1 LKNSIMYSKTRMI
14 GELNECLFKL
24 REPLANFLIRVIQ
37 PMFNNNNWEKNI
49 FIELEKNS
57 NYKKI
62 IKQNNM
68 KSLND
73 LDISLLLNIFLD
85 NFSNLKNYYNTLQ
98 KKEHYQYFGKFNDN
112 YLTKSII
119 EHRRIIAHPNGKNI
133 NIEIMKSIIDD
144 FIDFGKYIDIEKDV
158 LRSIEVLKSK
168 YSKYQHNTEEEK
180 TKIERII
187 FIENKVIRNALNNE
201 MLDDDIKDSIL
212 TTLFRLKTKKTS
224 KEIDEFFIGAQKTSS
239 RGKEIRDALRALKL
253 DAFED
258 IRKEYESLFIRNID
272 SK

>member
-37 PMFNNNNWEKNI
+37 PMFNDNNWEKNI
-49 FIELEKNS
+49 FIELEKNI

-73 LDISLLLNIFLD
+73 LDISLLLNIFLN
-85 NFSNLKNYYNTLQ
+85 NFSNLRNYYNTL
-98 KKEHYQYFGKFNDN
+98 KKSEHYQYFGKFDYN
-112 YLTKSII
+112 YLVKSII

-144 FIDFGKYIDIEKDV
+144 FINFGNYIDIEKDI
-158 LRSIEVLKSK
+158 LRSIELLKSK

-180 TKIERII
+180 NKIERII

-224 KEIDEFFIGAQKTSS
+224 KEIDAFFIGAQEISP

-258 IRKEYESLFIRNID
+258 IREEYESLFIRNID

>member
-1 LKNSIMYSKTRMI
+1 MYSKIRMI

-24 REPLANFLIRVIQ
+24 REPFANFLIRVIK
-37 PMFNNNNWEKNI
+37 PIFNDSNWEKNI
-49 FIELEKNS
+49 FIELEKNN

-62 IKQNNM
+62 LKQNNM
-68 KSLND
+68 KSIND
-73 LDISLLLNIFLD
+73 LDISLLLNIFLN
-85 NFSNLKNYYNTLQ
+85 NFSNLRNYYNTL
-98 KKEHYQYFGKFNDN
+98 KKREHYQYFGKFNDN
-112 YLTKSII
+112 YLVKSII

-144 FIDFGKYIDIEKDV
+144 FINFGNYIDIEKDI
-158 LRSIEVLKSK
+158 LRSIELLKSK

-212 TTLFRLKTKKTS
+212 MTLFRLKTKKTS
-224 KEIDEFFIGAQKTSS
+224 KEIDEFFIGAQEISP

-253 DAFED
+253 NAFED
-258 IRKEYESLFIRNID
+258 IRKEYESLFIKNIV